1 MSYIYVDIYIYIIYL
16 FIKLDYVNTIYT
28 TYITY
33 ITNTFRKAIQD
44 LPNQMFNQTS
54 GICQVDFQVGICQN
68 GYPGGDVTRRAS
80 IILGGIGISVY
91 LTKTFENMKLQSQ
104 KLCYFKTSHTR
115 NSNRIPHSH
124 HRIHQEVLQIWWS
137 KKNLQAARTFSKH
150 PNNHTESPFIKWI
163 KMSASRPQHEGLS
176 GRNSHLYEPIF
187 NSWHPS
193 WHRDQMQCSKFFY
206 DCNGWLTIPRSFL
219 EKNPVLMIQ

>member
-1 MSYIYVDIYIYIIYL
+1 M
-16 FIKLDYVNTIYT
+16 
-28 TYITY
+28 
-33 ITNTFRKAIQD
+33 
-44 LPNQMFNQTS
+44 
-54 GICQVDFQVGICQN
+54 
-68 GYPGGDVTRRAS
+68 TRRAS
-80 IILGGIGISVY
+80 ICIILGGIGISVY

-176 GRNSHLYEPIF
+176 GRNSHLYEPTCIF

-206 DCNGWLTIPRSFL
+206 DCNGWVVPPVNPIIGWKTYCTSQEHHQQPAHRWCQENWLTNRSMCPGFPLFL
-219 EKNPVLMIQ
+219 AR